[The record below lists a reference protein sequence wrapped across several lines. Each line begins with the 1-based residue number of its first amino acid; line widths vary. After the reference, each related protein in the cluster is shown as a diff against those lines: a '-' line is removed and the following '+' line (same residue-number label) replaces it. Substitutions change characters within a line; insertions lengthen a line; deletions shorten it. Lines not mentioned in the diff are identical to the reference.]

1 MTMKMMIEQDK
12 CYNNSFQEYVTQKS
26 TGVTN
31 GSSFA
36 IRRCQIFVS
45 SFFAVLVYVH

>member
-12 CYNNSFQEYVTQKS
+12 CYNNSFQQYVTQKS
-26 TGVTN
+26 TGATN

-36 IRRCQIFVS
+36 IRRCQSFVS
-45 SFFAVLVYVH
+45 SFFAILV